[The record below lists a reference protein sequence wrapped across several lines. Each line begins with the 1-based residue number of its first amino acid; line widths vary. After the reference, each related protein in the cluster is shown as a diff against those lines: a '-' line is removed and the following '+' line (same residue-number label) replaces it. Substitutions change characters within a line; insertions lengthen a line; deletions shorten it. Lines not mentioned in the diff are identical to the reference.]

1 VKVYAALART
11 PGVLGVF
18 ASQVFARVPI
28 GMLSLAV
35 LLHVQAETGSYAI
48 AGAVVAFV
56 SIGEAVAMPMT
67 ARLVGRAGR
76 TATLSIAGALNAA
89 ALVLLALTGD
99 SPALAMLLGA
109 VIGASVPPL
118 MPVVR
123 ALYPRMVSGDAVR
136 ALFALDTTAQ
146 EVCWVVGPL
155 AATVLASTV
164 STAAPL
170 AAAAAIT
177 VVGTAW
183 FLVSVR
189 HLESPAHQSDSRFG
203 RVLRNRSVVLAIAAS
218 ASLVASFMALEVGV
232 VALYGGGSLLTGAA
246 IAVASVGSLIG
257 GVVFGHRRLGLRGLL
272 VGLSTAAVGMA
283 LFGVVGDRALQFAAL
298 FVSGLGFAPALATL
312 YLMVS
317 RDVEERSST
326 EAFGWLNSG
335 ALVGGALGTAI
346 AGVAADGRGAAGPIV
361 VAVLFGLAAVI
372 SPLVARARGP
382 LTGLIDTPVE
392 SRVAEH
398 A

>member
-1 VKVYAALART
+1 MKVYAALART

-18 ASQVFARVPI
+18 ASQIFARVPI

-35 LLHVQAETGSYAI
+35 LLHVQAETGSYAV
-48 AGAVVAFV
+48 AGGVVAFV
-56 SIGEAVAMPMT
+56 SIGEAVAMPLT

-76 TATLSIAGALNAA
+76 TTTLSIAAA
-89 ALVLLALTGD
+89 VNGVALVLLALTGD
-99 SPALAMLLGA
+99 APALAMLLGA

-164 STAAPL
+164 STVVPL
-170 AAAAAIT
+170 VATAVIT

-183 FLVSVR
+183 FLIAVR
-189 HLESPAHQSDSRFG
+189 HLESPEHQSNSRFG
-203 RVLRNRSVVLAIAAS
+203 RVLRNRSVVLAIASSS
-218 ASLVASFMALEVGV
+218 ALVASFMALEVGV
-232 VALYGGGSLLTGAA
+232 VALYGGGSVLTGAA
-246 IAVASVGSLIG
+246 IAVSSVGSLIG
-257 GVVFGHRRLGLRGLL
+257 GVLFGHRRLGLRGLVIAL
-272 VGLSTAAVGMA
+272 TAVAIGMA
-283 LFGVVGDRALQFAAL
+283 LFGVIGNLALQFTVL
-298 FVSGLGFAPALATL
+298 FVSGMGFAPALATL

-317 RDVEERSST
+317 RDVDERSST

-346 AGVAADGRGAAGPIV
+346 AGVAVDGGGATAAIGIAV
-361 VAVLFGLAAVI
+361 VFGIAAVI
-372 SPLVARARGP
+372 SPLVMRARGRLP
-382 LTGLIDTPVE
+382 GLVDASSECPV
-392 SRVAEH
+392 A
-398 A
+398 